1 MLTEYQFQK
10 KETYAANKSI
20 KYLIGHNDEDVVR
33 HLCKK
38 LSQMIGYVKCFK
50 SNNNN
55 DNNNIKK
62 AMSFKVI
69 DNKLL
74 KRYIKIWK
82 KSQQFNGY
90 KI

>member
-10 KETYAANKSI
+10 KEPYAANKSI
-20 KYLIGHNDEDVVR
+20 KYLIGHNDEDVIR

-55 DNNNIKK
+55 DNNKNDNNNNIKK
-62 AMSFKVI
+62 QC
-69 DNKLL
+69 LL
-74 KRYIKIWK
+74 RSLIISY
-82 KSQQFNGY
+82 
-90 KI
+90 